1 MKDLAVVVLASLLVS
16 TAARAA
22 DKAAPVVLPAVHVN
36 TSSTVRLHLP
46 IDWMASSTPGQP
58 EVTEARGGGFI
69 VRVLRREGELGLD
82 SLHIECMQ
90 FRLAGPMDTSP
101 ELRYEYDFVGGE
113 VGERRAL
120 DSVAL
125 VTYDAPI
132 EGHKQWRQRNVTL
145 VGKGESVCVIAHA
158 PLSVWKKSKTA
169 QKLLNSVLERIELAP
184 WH

>member
-1 MKDLAVVVLASLLVS
+1 MKDLVAVALASLLIS
-16 TAARAA
+16 TAARAGE
-22 DKAAPVVLPAVHVN
+22 KAAPVDLPAVHVN
-36 TSSTVRLHLP
+36 TTSTVRLHLP
-46 IDWMASSTPGQP
+46 IDWTATSRPGEP
-58 EVTEARGGGFI
+58 EVTEARGGGFV

-113 VGERRAL
+113 VGEHRAL
-120 DSVAL
+120 DSVAI
-125 VTYDAPI
+125 VTYDEPV
-132 EGHKQWRQRNVTL
+132 EGHKLWRQRNITL
-145 VGKGESVCVIAHA
+145 VGKGESVCVVAHA